1 MTIRSYQVESNSF
14 VMLWMKS
21 AAETGQRRAWRD
33 RKAKYVLSDSGL
45 DSLGFAILVAR
56 LEQKTGYDPFSRLPA
71 EQFPPYFFLNSLL
84 VYQREL

>member
-1 MTIRSYQVESNSF
+1 VTIRNYQVEQLIRD
-14 VMLWMKS
+14 VMDEV
-21 AAETGQRRAWRD
+21 AAETGREELGVIEGNT
-33 RKAKYVLSDSGL
+33 VLSDSGL

-71 EQFPPYFFLNSLL
+71 EQFPHTFSELVA

>member
-1 MTIRSYQVESNSF
+1 MTIRSYQVEQLIRD
-14 VMLWMKS
+14 VMDEV
-21 AAETGQRRAWRD
+21 AAETGREELGVIEGNT
-33 RKAKYVLSDSGL
+33 VLSDSGL

-71 EQFPPYFFLNSLL
+71 EQFPHTFSELVA

>member
-1 MTIRSYQVESNSF
+1 MDEV
-14 VMLWMKS
+14 
-21 AAETGQRRAWRD
+21 AAETGREELGVIEGNT
-33 RKAKYVLSDSGL
+33 VLSDSGL

-71 EQFPPYFFLNSLL
+71 EQFPHTFSELVA

>member
-1 MTIRSYQVESNSF
+1 MTIRNYQVEQLIRD
-14 VMLWMKS
+14 VMDEV
-21 AAETGQRRAWRD
+21 AAETGREELGVIEGNT
-33 RKAKYVLSDSGL
+33 VLSDSGL

-71 EQFPPYFFLNSLL
+71 EQFPHTFSELVA

>member
-1 MTIRSYQVESNSF
+1 MTIRSYQVEQLIRD
-14 VMLWMKS
+14 VMDEV
-21 AAETGQRRAWRD
+21 AAETGREELG
-33 RKAKYVLSDSGL
+33 VIEGNTILSDSGL

-71 EQFPPYFFLNSLL
+71 EQFPHTFSELVA